1 MKIIFLPRQL
11 FVSRKKKR
19 RKELIYPH
27 LSILHPFPPLS
38 LSINLLSNH
47 SPIKQKKDIFSSNI
61 FFTFPETFPNRNET
75 NFDQLILLSPP
86 SKEEKEKK
94 RWEREGWTSHFRHR
108 CLLEEGLETRE
119 DESNQKSVCTR
130 THGRSSWQQSFI
142 GHWLWDI
149 VG

>member
-47 SPIKQKKDIFSSNI
+47 SPIKQKKDIFSSNT

-86 SKEEKEKK
+86 SKEEKRRK
-94 RWEREGWTSHFRHR
+94 RERERGGRRILGIDVSSRRGWKRER
-108 CLLEEGLETRE
+108 TRVIR
-119 DESNQKSVCTR
+119 KACVRVHTV
-130 THGRSSWQQSFI
+130 GAVGSSPS
-142 GHWLWDI
+142 
-149 VG
+149 

>member
-47 SPIKQKKDIFSSNI
+47 SPIKQKKDIFSSNT

-86 SKEEKEKK
+86 SKEDKEKK
-94 RWEREGWTSHFRHR
+94 RKREGRKRERERGGRRILGIDVSSRRGWKRER
-108 CLLEEGLETRE
+108 TRVIR
-119 DESNQKSVCTR
+119 KACVRVHTV
-130 THGRSSWQQSFI
+130 GAVGSSPS
-142 GHWLWDI
+142 
-149 VG
+149 